1 MFITWRSIVVIL
13 SNTLFYQVDIV
24 SVTSNWHTDFALIV
38 ESSVLP
44 LVNHQK
50 YIPYIANHFHGCI
63 IIKLLFPPI
72 IVVKFIYSRNI
83 QVPQW
88 HSASVVLKQF
98 FSKSAMNPFSK
109 MRAIL
114 DIRQYYLYWSVSF
127 VLVRV
132 ILRLI
137 KDRDNE
143 IL

>member
-1 MFITWRSIVVIL
+1 MKVYCSNSFRYIIL
-13 SNTLFYQVDIV
+13 SM

-50 YIPYIANHFHGCI
+50 YIPDTANHFHGCM
-63 IIKLLFPPI
+63 IIKLLFPLI

-83 QVPQW
+83 QIPQW
-88 HSASVVLKQF
+88 HSASVVLKQI
-98 FSKSAMNPFSK
+98 FSKSTMNPFSK

-114 DIRQYYLYWSVSF
+114 DIRQYYPYWSVSF